1 MSRPAENTSTTVGAG
16 TEEGSPSE
24 RLLFGGPLL
33 HDTGWNKHERAY
45 LEMSLWAMASSL
57 PRLVASTVRLAWRA
71 DRRALWAVGCAEVL
85 HGVTQAIGL
94 VAVNEV
100 LGAVL
105 ATGPIADRL
114 HAAVPALI
122 WVAVT
127 SLVGA
132 LAMSASTAGT
142 GRLEPK
148 VERVA
153 TEMYLERVIRVELEA
168 IEDEDFHRL
177 LDSAQYGAAGARRM
191 IRYCTAVVGA
201 LVSFAAA
208 AGVLTVLHPALL
220 PLLLL
225 MTLPRSWAALRNSRT
240 RYESFQRWAQHAR
253 AGRLLSQTLIRT
265 DPAPEIRVHDVGPF
279 LLGHFRSMSESSE
292 GEQTR
297 LARSAAKTRLIASAL
312 TGIATLVTY
321 LALGGLLLTG
331 VMALSVAGTAV
342 LATRSGA
349 ASLTTLILQVNSL
362 YEEACYVMDLERLC
376 VEAHKRA
383 IPVGGLPVPDQ
394 PRLIRFED
402 VTFTYPGDSGDSG
415 TRRPALSGVTLD
427 IPMGKI
433 VALVGE
439 NGSGKTTLVKLL
451 AGLYQP
457 GEGAIRWDGQDAG
470 ALDRADLFSRFAMVS
485 QDFHRWPLTAR
496 MNIAIGRTDGPL
508 EEERVEAAARYAGAR
523 KVVEEMPRGWDTLLS
538 RGYKGGHQI
547 SGGQWQKLGLARA
560 HYRDAQIL
568 IVDEPTSALDARAEL
583 EVFEQIRQLAQAGQT
598 VLLITHRLA
607 SVRDADLIHVLE
619 KGRLR
624 ESGTFEELTDN
635 PPVGIFRDLYEMQRR
650 QFVDE
655 QAAALPGQRKPA
667 DADATETSREL

>member
-1 MSRPAENTSTTVGAG
+1 MSRRAENTTATAG
-16 TEEGSPSE
+16 PGTQEGSPSE

-45 LEMSLWAMASSL
+45 LEMSLWAMALSL

-94 VAVNEV
+94 VAVNDV

-122 WVAVT
+122 WVAAT

-168 IEDEDFHRL
+168 IEDENFHRL
-177 LDSAQYGAAGARRM
+177 LDTAQYGAAGARRM

-208 AGVLTVLHPALL
+208 AGVLTVLHPVLL

-240 RYESFQRWAQHAR
+240 RYESFQRWAQHSR

-297 LARSAAKTRLIASAL
+297 LARSAARTRLIASAL
-312 TGIATLVTY
+312 TGLATLVTY

-376 VEAHKRA
+376 VEAGKRA
-383 IPVGGLPVPDQ
+383 IPVGGLPVPEQ

-402 VTFTYPGDSGDSG
+402 VTFTYPGDSP
-415 TRRPALSGVTLD
+415 TERPALSGVTLD

-457 GEGAIRWDGQDAG
+457 GEGTIRWDGQDAG
-470 ALDRADLFSRFAMVS
+470 ALDRAELFSRFAMVS

-496 MNIAIGRTDGPL
+496 MNIAIGRTDRPL

-523 KVVEEMPRGWDTLLS
+523 KVVEGMPRGWDTLLS

-619 KGRLR
+619 NGRLR
-624 ESGTFEELTDN
+624 ESGTFRELTDN

-650 QFVDE
+650 QFMDG
-655 QAAALPGQRKPA
+655 QTAALPGQRKPA
-667 DADATETSREL
+667 DATEKSQEL

>member
-1 MSRPAENTSTTVGAG
+1 MSGRAG
-16 TEEGSPSE
+16 IKEDGTKEEGSPSE
-24 RLLFGGPLL
+24 HLLFGGPLL
-33 HDTGWNKHERAY
+33 HDTGWNTHEDAY
-45 LEMSLWAMASSL
+45 LEMSLWAMARSL
-57 PRLVASTVRLAWRA
+57 PRLVASTIRLAHRA

-85 HGVTQAIGL
+85 HGVTQAVGL
-94 VAVNEV
+94 VAVNHV
-100 LGAVL
+100 LAAVL
-105 ATGPIADRL
+105 AAGPLAGRL

-142 GRLEPK
+142 GSLEPK

-153 TEMYLERVIRVELEA
+153 TETYLERVIRVELEA
-168 IEDEDFHRL
+168 IEDEEFHRL
-177 LDSAQYGAAGARRM
+177 LDSAQYGASGARRM
-191 IRYCTAVVGA
+191 IRYCTAVIGA

-208 AGVLTVLHPALL
+208 AGVLTVLHPVLL

-240 RYESFQRWAQHAR
+240 RYASFQRWAQHAR

-279 LLGHFRSMSESSE
+279 LLTHFRKMSESAE
-292 GEQTR
+292 EEQTR
-297 LARSAAKTRLIASAL
+297 LARSAARTRLIASAL
-312 TGIATLVTY
+312 TGVATLVTY

-376 VEAHKRA
+376 GEATKRA
-383 IPVGGLPVPDQ
+383 IPVGGLPVPAR
-394 PRLIRFED
+394 PKAIHFED
-402 VTFTYPGDSGDSG
+402 VTFTYPGSAEGG
-415 TRRPALSGVTLD
+415 RPALKGVTLG
-427 IPMGKI
+427 IPTGKI

-451 AGLYQP
+451 AGLYRP
-457 GEGAIRWDGQDAG
+457 DGGSVRWDGVDAG
-470 ALDRADLFSRFAMVS
+470 ALDRAQLFSRFAMVS

-496 MNIAIGRTDGPL
+496 MNVAIGRTDRPL
-508 EEERVEAAARYAGAR
+508 DEERIEAAARYAGADE
-523 KVVEEMPRGWDTLLS
+523 VIEELPRGWNTLLS

-547 SGGQWQKLGLARA
+547 SGGQWQKMGIARA
-560 HYRDAQIL
+560 RYRDADIL

-583 EVFEQIRQLAQAGQT
+583 DVFEQIRRLAETGQT
-598 VLLITHRLA
+598 ILLITHRLA
-607 SVRDADLIHVLE
+607 SVRHADLIHVLE
-619 KGRLR
+619 KGSLR
-624 ESGTFEELTDN
+624 ESGTFEELMDRG
-635 PPVGIFRDLYEMQRR
+635 PAGIFHSLYE
-650 QFVDE
+650 
-655 QAAALPGQRKPA
+655 LQRKQFTDDGAAVPGRRRPT
-667 DADATETSREL
+667 DAAQGA